1 MESFINDFVKKAEK
15 DINDTLSKT
24 LGVEST
30 NNDSV
35 QFESNRLHSP
45 FKLPIEYVDK
55 DDLHPLSNV
64 VCDDLELVKNE
75 GELSV
80 YEKLFNPSNILGHN
94 LIDNWKDN
102 FTSNEQY
109 LIDTQTVLKETK
121 PLPSFFNK
129 YEITDKEF
137 LDNWDELK
145 ISRGQFLEKYG
156 FIEWSMLEAFN
167 RSPIFLQLLSIVN
180 MMSPVVS
187 LMLPFIFLLF
197 PFLILKLRGIPI
209 TMSTYINVLSDIAKH
224 HFIGKTLSNIQNI
237 SPTNLIYIVM
247 GTGMFFYQIYQN
259 VVSCKRFYRNV
270 QKLSSHLIIYKHY
283 LGHTIHNID
292 YFVSVHS
299 NKHAYKLFCS
309 DASIHSN
316 VLKEAYG
323 FLQDHTNPDFTMFDI
338 GKIGMLLKNYYVLHT
353 NKIYEKSI
361 RYSFGFE
368 GFLDNIQGLQLHL
381 SKKTI
386 NNILV
391 NNSDK
396 CVFNEQYYP
405 LQIEKTKCV
414 KNTCDLTKKMI
425 ITGPNAS
432 GKTTLL
438 KTTTINI
445 ICAQQVG
452 VGFFNEGSNIN
463 PYTHIHSY
471 LNIPDTSQRDSLFQ
485 AESRRCKDIIDIIH
499 ESSKMSRHFGIFD
512 ELYSGTNPEEATKSG
527 YAFLKYLSKYN
538 NVDFILTTHYNKICM
553 KLNKN
558 ENIQN
563 YKMNVIE
570 KDDNKLVYTYK
581 MKRGIS
587 KVQGAIKILED
598 MKYPDEI
605 IKDVKDFNKKI
616 KDPLIEKVADSKTQI
631 PGYIHQHC

>member
-1 MESFINDFVKKAEK
+1 MESWVNDFMKNAENE
-15 DINDTLSKT
+15 INITLSKT
-24 LGVEST
+24 LGVKP
-30 NNDSV
+30 SV
-35 QFESNRLHSP
+35 NSAVNIDKSKLHSS

-55 DDLHPLSNV
+55 DELHPLSNIV
-64 VCDDLELVKNE
+64 SEDLELVKQD
-75 GELSV
+75 GEISV
-80 YEKLFNPSNILGHN
+80 YEKLFQPTNVLGHN
-94 LIDNWKDN
+94 LINDWKKN

-109 LIDTQTVLKETK
+109 LIDTQYVLKETK
-121 PLPSFFNK
+121 PILSFFK
-129 YEITDKEF
+129 KQEISDKEF

-145 ISRGQFLEKYG
+145 IDHNAFLEKYG
-156 FIEWSMLEAFN
+156 FIEWSMLESFN
-167 RSPIFLQLLSIVN
+167 RSSLFLQLLSIIN
-180 MMSPVVS
+180 MMSPVIS

-197 PFLILKLRGIPI
+197 PFLILKVRGIPI
-209 TMSTYINVLSDIAKH
+209 SMSTYIGVLGDIAKH
-224 HFIGKTLSNIQNI
+224 HFIGKTLSNMKNI

-259 VVSCKRFYRNV
+259 IISCKRFYRNV
-270 QKLSSHLIIYKHY
+270 QRLSTHLITYKDY
-283 LGHTIHNID
+283 LGHSIRNMN
-292 YFVSVHS
+292 YFVSIHNDKPS
-299 NKHAYKLFCS
+299 YNLFCRDVKQHS
-309 DASIHSN
+309 LVLEEIH
-316 VLKEAYG
+316 LI
-323 FLQDHTNPDFTMFDI
+323 LRDHIDPDFSLFDI
-338 GKIGMLLKNYYVLHT
+338 GKVGLLLKNYYELHN
-353 NKIYEKSI
+353 NKEFEISL

-368 GFLDNIQGLQLHL
+368 GFIDNIQGLQLHL

-386 NNILV
+386 NNILI
-391 NNSDK
+391 NNENSCNFK
-396 CVFNEQYYP
+396 EQYYP
-405 LQIEKTKCV
+405 LQIENNKCI
-414 KNTCDLTKKMI
+414 KNNCDLNKKMI

-471 LNIPDTSQRDSLFQ
+471 LNIPDTSHRDSLFQ

-499 ESSKMSRHFGIFD
+499 NSSKMSRHFGIFD

-527 YAFLKYLSKYN
+527 YAFLKYLSKYK
-538 NVDFILTTHYNKICM
+538 NVDFILTTHYNKICV

-570 KDDNKLVYTYK
+570 KEDSKLIYTYK
-581 MKRGIS
+581 MKKGIS

-598 MKYPDEI
+598 MEYPDEI
-605 IKDVKDFNKKI
+605 IRDVKNFNKKI
-616 KDPLIEKVADSKTQI
+616 KDPSSQTVEDLKIQI
-631 PGYIHQHC
+631 HE

>member
-1 MESFINDFVKKAEK
+1 MESWINDFVKKAEK
-15 DINDTLSKT
+15 DINVTLSNT
-24 LGVEST
+24 LGVKPT
-30 NNDSV
+30 DNDIV
-35 QFESNRLHSP
+35 CFENDTLHSP
-45 FKLPIEYVDK
+45 FKLPIEYISDNE
-55 DDLHPLSNV
+55 LHPLSDV
-64 VCDDLELVKNE
+64 VCEDLELVKEE
-75 GELSV
+75 GEISV
-80 YEKLFNPSNILGHN
+80 YEKLFQPSNILGHN
-94 LIDNWKDN
+94 LINNWKKS

-109 LIDTQTVLKETK
+109 IIDTQSVLKETK
-121 PLPSFFNK
+121 PISSFFK
-129 YEITDKEF
+129 ESEISDKEF
-137 LDNWDELK
+137 LDNWNELK
-145 ISRGQFLEKYG
+145 INNGQFLEKYG
-156 FIEWSMLEAFN
+156 FIEWPMLESFN
-167 RSPIFLQLLSIVN
+167 RSSLFLQLLSIIN
-180 MMSPVVS
+180 MMSPVIS
-187 LMLPFIFLLF
+187 LTLPFIFLLF

-209 TMSTYINVLSDIAKH
+209 TMTTYISVLSDIAKH

-259 VVSCKRFYRNV
+259 IISCKRFYRNV
-270 QKLSSHLIIYKHY
+270 QRLSKHLIIYKQY

-292 YFVSVHS
+292 YFISIHS
-299 NKHAYKLFCS
+299 NKHSYKSFCS
-309 DASIHSN
+309 DAKIHSDI
-316 VLKEAYG
+316 LKEVYG
-323 FLQDHTNPDFTMFDI
+323 ILHDHINPEFTMFDI
-338 GKIGMLLKNYYVLHT
+338 GKIGILLKNYYVLHT

-386 NNILV
+386 NNISV
-391 NNSDK
+391 NNDEK
-396 CVFNEQYYP
+396 CVFSEQYYP
-405 LQIEKTKCV
+405 LQIEKSKCV

-538 NVDFILTTHYNKICM
+538 NVDFILTTHYNKICI

-570 KDDNKLVYTYK
+570 KDDSKLVYTYK
-581 MKRGIS
+581 MKKGIS

-598 MKYPDEI
+598 MEYPDEI
-605 IKDVKDFNKKI
+605 IKDVKNFNKKI
-616 KDPLIEKVADSKTQI
+616 KDPLIEKVVSSKTQI
-631 PGYIHQHC
+631 PDYIPQHY

>member
-1 MESFINDFVKKAEK
+1 MESWVNDFMKNAENE
-15 DINDTLSKT
+15 INITLSNT
-24 LGVEST
+24 LGVEPLDDNSIDV
-30 NNDSV
+30 NNS
-35 QFESNRLHSP
+35 QLHSS

-55 DDLHPLSNV
+55 DELHPLSTIV
-64 VCDDLELVKNE
+64 SDDLELVKQD
-75 GELSV
+75 GEMSV
-80 YEKLFNPSNILGHN
+80 YEKLFQPTNILGHN
-94 LIDNWKDN
+94 LINDWKRN

-109 LIDTQTVLKETK
+109 LIDTQHVLKETRHI
-121 PLPSFFNK
+121 PSFFK
-129 YEITDKEF
+129 KQEIEDKDF
-137 LDNWDELK
+137 LDNWNELK
-145 ISRGQFLEKYG
+145 IDRSAFLEKYG
-156 FIEWSMLEAFN
+156 FIEWSVLEPFN
-167 RSPIFLQLLSIVN
+167 RSPLFLQLLSIIN
-180 MMSPVVS
+180 MMSPVIS
-187 LMLPFIFLLF
+187 LMLPFIFLLI
-197 PFLILKLRGIPI
+197 PFLILKVRGIPI
-209 TMSTYINVLSDIAKH
+209 SINTYINVLGDIAKH
-224 HFIGKTLSNIQNI
+224 HFIGKTLSNMQNI

-259 VVSCKRFYRNV
+259 IISCKRFYRNV
-270 QKLSSHLIIYKHY
+270 QKLSKHLIIYRLY
-283 LGHTIHNID
+283 LGHSIENMN

-299 NKHAYKLFCS
+299 NKPSYNHFCRDVKKHS
-309 DASIHSN
+309 HVLEEIHII
-316 VLKEAYG
+316 
-323 FLQDHTNPDFTMFDI
+323 LQDHINPDFSLFDV
-338 GKIGMLLKNYYVLHT
+338 GKVGLLLKNYYELHS
-353 NKIYEKSI
+353 NKRFEESL

-368 GFLDNIQGLQLHL
+368 GFIDNIKGLQLHL

-386 NNILV
+386 NNILI
-391 NNSDK
+391 NSENS
-396 CVFNEQYYP
+396 CVFKDQYYP
-405 LQIEKTKCV
+405 LQIEKSKCI
-414 KNTCDLTKKMI
+414 KNNCDLNKKMI

-471 LNIPDTSQRDSLFQ
+471 LNIPDTSHRDSLFQ

-499 ESSKMSRHFGIFD
+499 TSSKMSRHFGIFD

-527 YAFLKYLSKYN
+527 YAFLKYLSKYK

-570 KDDNKLVYTYK
+570 KQDSKLIYTK
-581 MKRGIS
+581 KKKKGIS

-598 MKYPDEI
+598 MDYPDEI
-605 IKDVKDFNKKI
+605 IKDVKNFNKKI
-616 KDPLIEKVADSKTQI
+616 KDPSSQTVEDLKIQI
-631 PGYIHQHC
+631 HA